1 MGDGVPSSVYAA
13 DPSREGP
20 APTRDRGMLLS
31 YGESMQ
37 RPVTN
42 PTSSFRSNPSTQ
54 VMEPV
59 YTGAPSRRRRPAWLW
74 VLLILALFLA
84 LLLSNCAG
92 FLASSL
98 MRPEVIAQQ
107 QTQQELDEALALVDQ
122 SATERSEAVAAA
134 EQLDV
139 QVAELQDRIAELELQ
154 AEGHGSEVEEAAA
167 ALLAVQE
174 ERDAAL
180 GDVDRLED
188 RVAALEA
195 ELEAARADAP
205 APRPA
210 PAAAPAPRPAPV
222 AATPSSPSG
231 GSSTSGSSTS
241 GTASG
246 TSSGSVYYANCSAVR
261 AAGRA
266 PLYANQAGYRS
277 GLDRDGDGVA
287 CE

>member
-1 MGDGVPSSVYAA
+1 M
-13 DPSREGP
+13 
-20 APTRDRGMLLS
+20 
-31 YGESMQ
+31 
-37 RPVTN
+37 
-42 PTSSFRSNPSTQ
+42 
-54 VMEPV
+54 
-59 YTGAPSRRRRPAWLW
+59 
-74 VLLILALFLA
+74 LLILALFLA